1 MIDSLHMILKK
12 KSTGFLKFLISNFVK
27 RITRAKRIFLR
38 KRILKKLK
46 GLWVSGQGYFSLL
59 KTIVS
64 REPNMNSSII
74 HKDLSVLLI
83 VPSDVNPRLNNYNGG
98 AKDIQSM
105 YEQIRS
111 LGISC
116 DVISVS
122 RRTGHA
128 LRLLLSNQNRVLL
141 YSSKQ
146 IILSIP
152 GSSGGILLYLRLLGL
167 PNLIFRSHN
176 AELLHRLDW
185 LKSSRSFGS
194 FIMSL
199 RKLILGSLSD
209 LMVATFA
216 TDILSISQSEIRLY
230 WSRLFPWTSRKLHYF
245 PFMSPSHISAIL
257 SVGPQSDFE
266 NSLAMIVGGFKKGT
280 LISRPDKQFIEH
292 GSKVKDFVHANG
304 FSLVSVGEGVSYK
317 FCDTN
322 YGHATEF
329 DMLLRNTS
337 LVIVPSSIGW
347 GFKTKIADAVTLH
360 QSIILPRKQ
369 YDRLG
374 EWAKMVTPIDN
385 WKEVSSLVLKKI
397 SPQEYEDFVETL
409 RVQRETYLLDLAR

>member
-1 MIDSLHMILKK
+1 M
-12 KSTGFLKFLISNFVK
+12 
-27 RITRAKRIFLR
+27 LR
-38 KRILKKLK
+38 GQKMKKLK
-46 GLWVSGQGYFSLL
+46 GLGLSGQGYFCLL
-59 KTIVS
+59 KAIIF
-64 REPNMNSSII
+64 RELK
-74 HKDLSVLLI
+74 KDPLNIDSDLNVLLI
-83 VPSDVNPRLNNYNGG
+83 VPSDANPRVRNYSGG

-116 DVISVS
+116 DAISVS

-128 LRLLLSNQNRVLL
+128 IRLLLSDQYRVSL
-141 YSSKQ
+141 YSSKH

-152 GSSGGILLYLRLLGL
+152 GSSGGILLCLRLLGL
-167 PNLIFRSHN
+167 RNLIFRSHN

-185 LKSSRSFGS
+185 LKSSNGISTFKS
-194 FIMSL
+194 SI
-199 RKLILGSLSD
+199 RKLLLGSLSD
-209 LMVATFA
+209 LTVATFA

-230 WSRLFPWTSRKLHYF
+230 WSRFFPWTSRKIHYF

-266 NSLAMIVGGFKKGT
+266 NSLAMVVGGFQKGT
-280 LISRPDKQFIEH
+280 LISRPDKKFIEH
-292 GSKVKDFVHANG
+292 GSKVKDFVHSNG
-304 FSLVSVGEGVSYK
+304 FSLVSVGEGVTYE

-322 YGHATEF
+322 YGHTTEF

-337 LVIVPSSIGW
+337 LVIVPTSSGW

-385 WKEVSSLVLKKI
+385 WKEISSLVLKKI
-397 SPQEYEDFVETL
+397 SPQEYKDFVETL
-409 RVQRETYLLDLAR
+409 RVQRETYLLDLAQ